1 MPAAEG
7 DDSHKRGQSHRGEQK
22 VPDRV
27 VHGTCISKVRLRDTF
42 LYDQSLQD
50 KRGRRRLGMRG
61 AGCVPFNCH
70 FDVIVS
76 GA

>member
-50 KRGRRRLGMRG
+50 KRGRRAAGDAGRGMR
-61 AGCVPFNCH
+61 AF
-70 FDVIVS
+70 
-76 GA
+76 